1 MKMQVS
7 PYIILFIAAIAIFTG
22 CKKGADKGVE
32 NDIKFETITVDKT
45 YHMMNNQ
52 ENPNCNLQLSF
63 TYPARYENS
72 EVLKKIQQEFIR
84 TYFGDNYEEY
94 APEEAVVHYTDDYL
108 QAYQELETDFRTE
121 IEKDRNAPV
130 SAWFSYYEMS
140 SNQIAFN
147 HDNIIS
153 YTVNFENYTGGAHG
167 AHAYTNHVIDLRTGD
182 RITEDDIF
190 IENFQDTLAQIL
202 VDKIAEQNN
211 VENPNDLENIG
222 YFSVEEIYPNNN
234 FLIDENG
241 ITYTFNEYE
250 IAAYVIGATNVHLS
264 YDEVRHLLR
273 KNSPVSLVS
282 GI

>member
-1 MKMQVS
+1 
-7 PYIILFIAAIAIFTG
+7 
-22 CKKGADKGVE
+22 
-32 NDIKFETITVDKT
+32 
-45 YHMMNNQ
+45 HMMNNQ

-63 TYPARYENS
+63 TYPVRYENS
-72 EVLKKIQQEFIR
+72 EILHKIQKEFIR

-94 APEEAVVHYTDDYL
+94 APEEAVVHYTVVHYTDDYL
-108 QAYQELETDFRTE
+108 QAYQELETDFQTE

-147 HDNIIS
+147 HDHIIS

-167 AHAYTNHVIDLRTGD
+167 AHSYTNHVIDLRTGD
-182 RITEDDIF
+182 RITEEDIF

-250 IAAYVIGATNVHLS
+250 IAAYVIGATNVYLS

-273 KNSPVSLVS
+273 KNSPVSQVS